1 MEEAGYGASPTPFNT
16 APLLHEG
23 ELELWAIHKLRFYSC
38 YVGAGTSYA
47 SSPEHAEIEGRERID
62 TGVSTENEQLLWH
75 GQDPLIVGQ
84 RVVGSW
90 LREIAQA

>member
-1 MEEAGYGASPTPFNT
+1 MGSLPLHLQLHPFST
-16 APLLHEG
+16 RG

-38 YVGAGTSYA
+38 YVWAGTNHA
-47 SSPEHAEIEGRERID
+47 SSLEHVEIERRERID
-62 TGVSTENEQLLWH
+62 TGVSTENEQLIWH